1 MESQNLMPYFAFFF
15 PGLKLHP
22 TNVINGK
29 FTTLKIF

>member
-1 MESQNLMPYFAFFF
+1 MESQNPMPYFVFF
-15 PGLKLHP
+15 PGLKLYP